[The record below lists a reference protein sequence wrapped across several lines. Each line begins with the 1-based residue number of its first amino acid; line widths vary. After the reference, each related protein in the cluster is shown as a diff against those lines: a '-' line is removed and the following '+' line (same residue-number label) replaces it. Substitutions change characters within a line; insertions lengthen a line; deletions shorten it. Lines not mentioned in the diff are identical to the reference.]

1 MKKVDLESPRLPRNF
16 KLISKFSYG
25 PRFLWLWVNYQSK
38 VDLCHN
44 MRLFHAEL
52 KIFNIFLT
60 VPLNKWT
67 MWLTFIFWNDFSYWK
82 PLIPFLICSAFA
94 FLKCHTF
101 RSYEGGKTTL
111 KLNIANTFL
120 QWQFWCK
127 EDWKSYSGRPFFS
140 NIGFSW
146 ISSSSPKRDVIPL
159 ILVPL

>member
-1 MKKVDLESPRLPRNF
+1 
-16 KLISKFSYG
+16 
-25 PRFLWLWVNYQSK
+25 
-38 VDLCHN
+38 
-44 MRLFHAEL
+44 
-52 KIFNIFLT
+52 
-60 VPLNKWT
+60 
-67 MWLTFIFWNDFSYWK
+67 MWWTFIFWNDFSHWK
-82 PLIPFLICSAFA
+82 RLIPFLTCSAFA

-120 QWQFWCK
+120 QWQFWRK

-159 ILVPL
+159 ILVPLYVVLPKAYHPFVYALKSPRAAIKYGFLRAIESRLSLRLPAKGSNSSLDWLGDLLYTKS